1 MLDSGNK
8 KIILFG
14 CGILGHEMLERLGA
28 DNVLC
33 FCDNNESLHGTTKW
47 GKDIFSL
54 EYIKNNYNGVVIL
67 ICARIDKAYK
77 IICQLDENEVYG
89 YWCYPFIKNYIQDY
103 PTEKLLEL
111 FYNKELMV
119 KNRMMFYKDKISEL
133 ENQLDYMKRH
143 TDIKTMKPA
152 TGALRKR
159 QLDLAEFGSFISN
172 ALGGLLNIKPFLC
185 AGNLIG
191 HIRHNGFIPW
201 DDDLDFGLIR
211 KEYELLRCY
220 FLENQDSSGMVTL
233 SYDNRTEVLSFDETH
248 EVFYLSKKQLSKP
261 SLAVEFFSFDYYME
275 DYEFNDFK
283 KDAQT
288 IKINLCNFLKKE
300 EKINYVREQIKKNKY
315 VVEKSKVIFYGFDDM
330 GSSELQNKRGMIPEE
345 VLFPLKRVKFEGK
358 GFWIP
363 NEAEKFLSYI
373 YENVWDFPEDTGIIK
388 HALASEDFEVKEE
401 R

>member
-1 MLDSGNK
+1 MLDSGSK

-54 EYIKNNYNGVVIL
+54 EYIKNHYNGVVIL

-133 ENQLDYMKRH
+133 EKQLDYMKRH

-159 QLDLAEFGSFISN
+159 QLDLAEFGSFIGN
-172 ALGGLLNIKPFLC
+172 ALGGLLNIKPFLY
-185 AGNLIG
+185 AGNLLG
-191 HIRHNGFIPW
+191 YVRHNGFIPW
-201 DDDLDFGLIR
+201 DDDMDFGLIR
-211 KEYELLRCY
+211 KEYDLLCQY
-220 FLENQDSSGMVTL
+220 CIEHCDGCGKMEL
-233 SYDNRTEVLSFDETH
+233 SYDGKTEIVWFSMAHDTT
-248 EVFYLSKKQLSKP
+248 YISKEGGKGKP
-261 SLAVEFFSFDYYME
+261 SLGLEFFSLDYYSE
-275 DYEFNDFK
+275 DYLFEDFK
-283 KDAQT
+283 SAAQQ
-288 IKINLCNFLKKE
+288 IKLNASNFYTQE
-300 EKINYVREQIKKNKY
+300 EKNNYVKNEIKKNKY
-315 VVEKSKVIFYGFDDM
+315 VLEKGSLVFFGFDNMDAANIHSK
-330 GSSELQNKRGMIPEE
+330 GKMIKEE
-345 VLFPLKRVKFEGK
+345 VLFPLKKIEYERKQ
-358 GFWIP
+358 FWIP
-363 NEAEKFLSYI
+363 NKPEEFLTYI
-373 YENVWDFPEDTGIIK
+373 YKDIWDFPEDVGIIK
-388 HALASEDFEVKEE
+388 HNLASED
-401 R
+401 